1 MNLSKILLKLLVVI
15 LIYTP
20 FSSHALENDCVLLV
34 YHRFSDDGPKSTST
48 SPEIFKQHLEYL
60 KNNDYSVLPLKNV
73 ISSLQSKESLP
84 SNCISLTADDGFLS
98 IYTEA
103 FPLLV
108 EYQFPM
114 SVFVSTNP
122 IDKKYASMMTWSQLR
137 EMAPL
142 VDIYN
147 HSVNHLH
154 LVNQSAQIIED
165 EILSAQ
171 ERIAT
176 EMSTNDKFFA
186 YPYGEFDDS
195 STRTLSQ
202 RVTLPLDSSPALQVK
217 QVTF

>member
-34 YHRFSDDGPKSTST
+34 YHRFSDDEPKSTST

-73 ISSLQSKESLP
+73 IRSLQSKESLP

-108 EYQFPM
+108 D
-114 SVFVSTNP
+114 T
-122 IDKKYASMMTWSQLR
+122 KT
-137 EMAPL
+137 
-142 VDIYN
+142 DIGN
-147 HSVNHLH
+147 
-154 LVNQSAQIIED
+154 
-165 EILSAQ
+165 
-171 ERIAT
+171 
-176 EMSTNDKFFA
+176 
-186 YPYGEFDDS
+186 
-195 STRTLSQ
+195 
-202 RVTLPLDSSPALQVK
+202 
-217 QVTF
+217 